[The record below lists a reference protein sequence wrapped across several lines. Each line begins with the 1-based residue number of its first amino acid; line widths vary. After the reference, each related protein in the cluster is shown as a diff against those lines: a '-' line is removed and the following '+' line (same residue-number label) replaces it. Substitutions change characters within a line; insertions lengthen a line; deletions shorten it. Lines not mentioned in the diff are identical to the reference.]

1 MKQDEDK
8 LSYIDDFQ
16 EILQSEVYVDLERLR
31 ILARHG
37 VPNQLRSEVWKYLL
51 GVQQADRSKEL
62 SLSKARREEYE
73 QMDKE
78 DVEIAKRIRGEVLR
92 YQRRVSEVLQ
102 EKEYVNSFV
111 NIILA
116 YLNSNRDVEY
126 NPSFVS
132 LVAPFIYVMDT
143 ECDAYFCFE
152 RIMQALDEEVEI
164 HDWSTS
170 WLQNL
175 LSKEMRFENLVR
187 LWDCYFAMSDPLSFH
202 PFVCL
207 SILLSVKEAVEDLE
221 QSEIRTML
229 HRLPLLNMEM
239 IIADA
244 YNFKHETIERQM
256 NENGEV

>member
-1 MKQDEDK
+1 MIYK
-8 LSYIDDFQ
+8 
-16 EILQSEVYVDLERLR
+16 
-31 ILARHG
+31 A
-37 VPNQLRSEVWKYLL
+37 
-51 GVQQADRSKEL
+51 KEL

-152 RIMQALDEEVEI
+152 RIMQALGK
-164 HDWSTS
+164 S
-170 WLQNL
+170 
-175 LSKEMRFENLVR
+175 
-187 LWDCYFAMSDPLSFH
+187 
-202 PFVCL
+202 
-207 SILLSVKEAVEDLE
+207 
-221 QSEIRTML
+221 
-229 HRLPLLNMEM
+229 
-239 IIADA
+239 
-244 YNFKHETIERQM
+244 
-256 NENGEV
+256 